1 MSHSRPI
8 PTEPWRD
15 PDAKPFV
22 HIENV
27 TKTFGKVYACDDI
40 SLDIYR
46 GEFFALLG
54 GSGSGKSTFLRCL
67 NHQLANRV
75 AKRNRVFDWQS
86 LDEQRLII

>member
-46 GEFFALLG
+46 GEFFA
-54 GSGSGKSTFLRCL
+54 
-67 NHQLANRV
+67 
-75 AKRNRVFDWQS
+75 
-86 LDEQRLII
+86 